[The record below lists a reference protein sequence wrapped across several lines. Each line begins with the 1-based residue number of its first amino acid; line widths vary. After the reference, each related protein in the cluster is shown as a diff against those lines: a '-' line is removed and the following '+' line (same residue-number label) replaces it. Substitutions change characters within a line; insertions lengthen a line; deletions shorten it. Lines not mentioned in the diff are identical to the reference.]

1 MKKLPI
7 GPIVVGMVIIGLV
20 GGFLLWPAKSPPT
33 TGNIAVVV
41 APPTASVAAIAPPAN
56 TTAPTAQPTA
66 ELAPGEDP
74 PARREPGAINYADK
88 GVLPAL

>member
-7 GPIVVGMVIIGLV
+7 GPIIVGMVIIGLV
-20 GGFLLWPAKSPPT
+20 GVFLLMPAKQPPPT
-33 TGNIAVVV
+33 DNIAVVI
-41 APPTASVAAIAPPAN
+41 APPTAAIVAPPVAN
-56 TTAPTAQPTA
+56 AVAPTAHPTA

>member
-7 GPIVVGMVIIGLV
+7 GPIVVGMMIIGLI
-20 GGFLLWPAKSPPT
+20 GIFLLRTLKQPPAT
-33 TGNIAVVV
+33 DNIAVVM
-41 APPTASVAAIAPPAN
+41 AAPTANVATVAPPAN
-56 TTAPTAQPTA
+56 AAAPTAQPTT

-74 PARREPGAINYADK
+74 PAHREPGAINYADK